1 MKKIILD
8 TLFDSVKLLPFLF
21 LAFLLIELMEH
32 KFSNKTK
39 QMIEKSGKF
48 GPLLGSSLGI
58 FPQCGFSVVA
68 TNFYITRIIS
78 LGTLIA
84 IYLSTSDEML
94 PILLSKQVPITTILK
109 IIGMKWAIGILF
121 GYCIDFFLKKK
132 KSEIK
137 IQEICDDT
145 CDCKHHLLLATLKHT
160 IKTLLF
166 ILITNFI
173 LNTLM
178 HSFGEDFL
186 AKVLLKNSIF
196 SPFITSLIGLI
207 PNCASSVILTELY
220 LNNTLSFGAMLSGL
234 LSCSG
239 VAMLILWKENKNKG
253 ENVKIFLLTY
263 LLAVI
268 AGIIIDIISKM
279 L

>member
-1 MKKIILD
+1 MKEIILD

-84 IYLSTSDEML
+84 IFLSTSDEML

-109 IIGMKWAIGILF
+109 ILGMKWAIGILF
-121 GYCIDFFLKKK
+121 GYCIDFFLRKK

-137 IQEICDDT
+137 IHEICDDT

-166 ILITNFI
+166 ILITNFM

-178 HSFGEDFL
+178 HYFGEEFL
-186 AKVLLKNSIF
+186 ANILLKNSIF
-196 SPFITSLIGLI
+196 SPFITGLIGLI

-239 VAMLILWKENKNKG
+239 VAMLILFKENKNKG

-268 AGIIIDIISKM
+268 AGIIFDIISKM